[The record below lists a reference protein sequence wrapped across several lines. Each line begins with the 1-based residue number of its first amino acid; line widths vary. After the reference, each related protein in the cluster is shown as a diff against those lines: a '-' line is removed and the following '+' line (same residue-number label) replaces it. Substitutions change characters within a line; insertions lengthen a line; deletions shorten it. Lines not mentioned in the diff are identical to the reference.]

1 MHLSSG
7 PAKPPSA
14 RRDPPGLVPGDQRRA
29 GPSLVC
35 LDGVSV
41 GYQRRPVLHQM
52 DFRLDAGEAVAVL
65 GPNGAGKSTLV
76 RGILGLAEILS
87 GSVELFGIPRAKF
100 RAWHRLG
107 YVPQSHSVASGIP
120 STVREVVA
128 SGRLTRK
135 SVVRPFSA
143 SDRRAVQAAIDTVG
157 LSHRI
162 RHPVATLSGGQQRR
176 VLIARALAGDPDLLV
191 LDEPTAGVDAESRKV
206 LADTLAGLVRGGTAI
221 LFVTHELNEMAPV
234 ITRTVVVEQGRI
246 RYDGSPLPEQGHR
259 STSLGTA
266 DCEHLDPHGVRPES
280 FSSGL
285 RLSTNVGSTKTKPR

>member
-1 MHLSSG
+1 MQLSFG
-7 PAKPPSA
+7 PADPPSA
-14 RRDPPGLVPGDQRRA
+14 RRDPPGAFPVKQHRPGS
-29 GPSLVC
+29 PLVC
-35 LDGVSV
+35 LDAVSI
-41 GYQRRPVLHQM
+41 GYHRRPVLHET
-52 DFRLDAGEAVAVL
+52 DFRIDAGEAVAVL

-76 RGILGLAEILS
+76 RGILGLAEILA
-87 GSVELFGIPRAKF
+87 GSVELFGVPRAKF
-100 RAWHRLG
+100 HAWHRLG

-128 SGRLTRK
+128 SGRLTRT

-143 SDRRAVQAAIDTVG
+143 ADRRAVLAAIETVG
-157 LSHRI
+157 LSDRS

-176 VLIARALAGDPDLLV
+176 VLIARALAGEPDLLV
-191 LDEPTAGVDAESRKV
+191 LDEPTAGVDAESREV

-259 STSLGTA
+259 SPSLGTA
-266 DCEHLDPHGVRPES
+266 DCEHLDPHGVSPES
-280 FSSGL
+280 FSGL
-285 RLSTNVGSTKTKPR
+285 RLSTNVGSTNIKAR

>member
-1 MHLSSG
+1 MQLSSG
-7 PAKPPSA
+7 PAELLSA
-14 RRDPPGLVPGDQRRA
+14 QREATGVPRGDQRRA
-29 GPSLVC
+29 GSPLVQ
-35 LDGVSV
+35 LDGVSI
-41 GYQRRPVLHQM
+41 GYHRLPVLQET

-76 RGILGLAEILS
+76 RGILGLAEILA
-87 GSVELFGIPRAKF
+87 GSVELFGVPRANF

-143 SDRRAVQAAIDTVG
+143 ADQRAVLAAIETVG
-157 LSHRI
+157 LSDRT

-176 VLIARALAGDPDLLV
+176 VLIARALAGEPDLLV

-221 LFVTHELNEMAPV
+221 LFVTHELSEMAPV
-234 ITRTVVVEQGRI
+234 ITRTVVVEHGRI
-246 RYDGSPLPEQGHR
+246 SYDGPPLPESGHGSPLH
-259 STSLGTA
+259 GTA
-266 DCEHLDPHGVRPES
+266 DCEHLDPHGVTPEAY
-280 FSSGL
+280 SGL
-285 RLSTNVGSTKTKPR
+285 RLSTNVGSTKIKAR